1 MTNHY
6 VTFPVIFL
14 MLSAHFP
21 MIYGDPLYLPI
32 IFVISACLV
41 FIKYMMNV
49 YHQFDEWLFAAIAAF
64 VIGTSIVLLLM
75 YLPTRSAGSTTA
87 AGAPALSSEALAGKE
102 LFGEKGCMACHQPVA
117 SSIAPSLYG
126 VYGNPR
132 TLASGE
138 SVVADEAYL
147 RESIF
152 ALNRENNPRLRGL
165 DAGL

>member
-1 MTNHY
+1 M
-6 VTFPVIFL
+6 
-14 MLSAHFP
+14 
-21 MIYGDPLYLPI
+21 
-32 IFVISACLV
+32 ISACLV

-87 AGAPALSSEALAGKE
+87 AGAPALSSEALAGKAVW
-102 LFGEKGCMACHQPVA
+102 GEGLHGRHQPVA

-138 SVVADEAYL
+138 SVWPM
-147 RESIF
+147 R
-152 ALNRENNPRLRGL
+152 PT
-165 DAGL
+165 